1 MKTMANKINYSS
13 LLIIILVCFSVFL
26 FGFSSN
32 QNKNPRTLYQIYLD
46 GQKIGVINS
55 KDEFENIMN
64 SEQVSIKEKYNV
76 SNVYIPKGVEI
87 KKIVS
92 YTDKVSSARDIYN
105 KLIDIKSFT
114 VKGYHIT
121 VKHEEIENE
130 ETGEKTTPVDTHI
143 YVLDKKV
150 FDDALEMTIKAFVK
164 EEDWKKYINNDQDEV
179 EKVGEIIKNV
189 DKSEIVLYSEDL
201 ISTDNVIWTNSEE
214 LAKYLLYGKIGEQEK
229 YIVQDGDTI
238 DTIAEKYKLN
248 TQEFLIAN
256 PVFTSANNLLYPL
269 QEVNVGLVDPLI
281 NIVVDTHSI
290 EEQVNN
296 YKIEVQYDENKAI
309 GYQEILREGEDGLIK
324 AEYQNRYVNGQLSE
338 TILISQNELKPAINS
353 VVIKGSKYIPDV
365 ADASYWQWPTNLPC
379 RISSGYGYRWG
390 SLHAAID
397 IIGPGY
403 GSPIYAANNGVVY
416 RVDYGDSSMGNYVMI
431 NHNYKKYYTVYYHMK
446 ELYVKE
452 GEIVSRGQIIGLMG
466 NTGYVVPKPT
476 ANNPYGGTHLH
487 FGVYVGRPYNGG
499 YSVNP
504 KVLFDGK
511 YRCS

>member
-1 MKTMANKINYSS
+1 MKKMSNKINYSS
-13 LLIIILVCFSVFL
+13 LIIIVLICFSIFL

-32 QNKNPRTLYQIYLD
+32 KNKTPRTLYQVYLD

-55 KDEFENIMN
+55 KDEFEDIMN
-64 SEQVSIKEKYNV
+64 SGQTTIKEKYNV

-87 KKIVS
+87 KKVVS
-92 YTDKVSSARDIYN
+92 YTNKISSANEIYN
-105 KLIDIKSFT
+105 KLIGIKSFT
-114 VKGYHIT
+114 IKGFHIT
-121 VKHEEIENE
+121 VKHDEIENE
-130 ETGEKTTPVDTHI
+130 ETGETEKVADTDI

-164 EEDWKKYINNDQDEV
+164 EKDWDKYLNNNQDDV
-179 EKVGEIIKNV
+179 EKVGEIIENV
-189 DKSEIVLYSEDL
+189 DKSETILYSEDL
-201 ISTDNVIWTNSEE
+201 ISTDNVIWTDSEE
-214 LAKYLLYGKIGEQEK
+214 LAKYLLYGKMGEQEK
-229 YIVQDGDTI
+229 YVVQDGDTI
-238 DTIAEKYKLN
+238 ENIAEKYKLN

-256 PVFTSANNLLYPL
+256 PVFTSANNLLYPT
-269 QEVNVGLVDPLI
+269 QQVNVGLVDPLI
-281 NIVVDTHSI
+281 NIVVETHSI

-296 YKIEVQYDENKAI
+296 YKIEVQYDEEKAI
-309 GYQEILREGEDGLIK
+309 GYQQVIREGEDGLIK
-324 AEYQNRYVNGQLSE
+324 AEYRNRYINGQLSE
-338 TILISQNELKPAINS
+338 TVLISQNELKPAINS

-416 RVDYGDSSMGNYVMI
+416 KTGLGDSSMGNYVMV
-431 NHNYKKYYTVYYHMK
+431 NHNYKKYYTVYFHMK
-446 ELYVKE
+446 EIYVKE
-452 GEIVSRGQIIGLMG
+452 GEIVSRGQLIGLMG

-476 ANNPYGGTHLH
+476 AKNPLAGTHLH
-487 FGVYVGRPYNGG
+487 FGVFVGRPYNGG

-504 KVLFDGK
+504 KVLFNGK